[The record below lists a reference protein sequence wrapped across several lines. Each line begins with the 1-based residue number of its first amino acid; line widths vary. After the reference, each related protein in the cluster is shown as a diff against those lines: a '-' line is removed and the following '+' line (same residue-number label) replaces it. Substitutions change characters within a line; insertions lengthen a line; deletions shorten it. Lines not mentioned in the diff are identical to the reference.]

1 MNYIKVAFWAIVA
14 IVVIVLGLKGY
25 HAIYKAGQQSIQVK
39 WDANLADINKT
50 ADAAIAKAQKD
61 RDAAIAANGAI
72 HDEYETKLN
81 SANAVATDFAIRLR
95 DAYSAGGRSVSQA
108 GHQPGSAQTSQPAGD
123 DRLTG
128 LLGRAAAECLQ
139 NSAQLDA
146 LAAEIKPQL

>member
-1 MNYIKVAFWAIVA
+1 MIYAKLAAAFL
-14 IVVIVLGLKGY
+14 VLLALAWGVDRIY
-25 HAIYKAGQQSIQVK
+25 HAGDDSGAARVQAK
-39 WDANLADINKT
+39 WDANLADINRV
-50 ADAAIAKAQKD
+50 ADAAIAEANRK
-61 RDAAIAANGAI
+61 RDEAIAANGAI

-81 SANAVATDFAIRLR
+81 SANAVATDFAVRLR
-95 DAYSAGGRSVSQA
+95 DAYSAGGRSLPKA
-108 GHQPGSAQTSQPAGD
+108 GGVPGSTETSQPPGD